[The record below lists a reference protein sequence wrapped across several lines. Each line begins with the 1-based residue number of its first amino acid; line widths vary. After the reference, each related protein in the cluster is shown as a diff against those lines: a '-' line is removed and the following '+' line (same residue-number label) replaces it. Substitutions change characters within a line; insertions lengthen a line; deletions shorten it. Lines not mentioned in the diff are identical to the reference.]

1 VDYNGG
7 KSVDNV
13 DNKIYESAST
23 LVKRTTWQ
31 GNPAIS
37 KALKPGAQ
45 TPNAIARYQH
55 EFNLNQSLTS
65 PYVCRALAMD
75 ESGLQIF
82 FEDPGGVS
90 LRDVIRNG
98 DVSLDERLD
107 IAIEISRALQSIHDE
122 GVIHRDLNPGNVLIT
137 DEPRTVRLIDFG
149 LATLVP
155 RAYPKAEQFGQLT
168 GTLPYLS
175 PEQTGRVNRVVDYR
189 TDLYS
194 LGATLYEL
202 FAGHPPFSNIDPLE
216 LIHAHIA
223 STPRPLTAVTE
234 HAPRWLSELVQKL
247 LSKQPEDRYQS
258 AAAVCD
264 DLVEGQ
270 RHSNVVP
277 FRLGQTDSP
286 SQLTLPKRLYGR
298 ETELATIQEH
308 LRRVA
313 RGEVL
318 FLQVTGTSGIGKST
332 LSDALVRHATDANVL
347 VARTNA
353 LASDIRDTDAIWLEG
368 LRQLIRQALSLG
380 GERGASLLER
390 FEKIESTDVLCLTE
404 HIPELKNLVQPGKK
418 GAGLASKGILELLAA
433 LQPQPLC
440 VIVEETDNL
449 PKECL
454 DALLTTALE
463 TRYLLLVVTRETG
476 DENSFADPRIA
487 TKSRTLD
494 LSVFDKADIRS
505 LLADMLSHSEA
516 RVRELAGELH
526 AKTDGLP
533 SHVLELIDELH
544 RLGAIH
550 HDSVSAEWSWDTEQI
565 RRHYFS
571 NNSLERIRQH
581 ISELPTET
589 QELLALG
596 SAIGEQFPV
605 DLIATLNDSDRIEVS
620 GRLRPAVTQGML
632 ITPSAG
638 TPGDQPPTQGGVV
651 YQFSHPRIRAL
662 VYSQMGD
669 ALKST
674 THFAIARHLKAAKRP
689 AGTIVMQIAGHLN
702 AGADPVHMD
711 AELRLDIAHY
721 NLLAAKQT
729 LSQGAFQPAYKFS
742 RSGLSLVGGMADEPV
757 FTELCQCAAEAAFYC
772 GDFEQLDRVIAGVA
786 NDTSALD
793 EVKVRAAVVQNHLS
807 QARSQAFSA
816 LTNLGYPVP
825 GTGSALANIIG
836 RLFQMRRRGRAP
848 KPAPV
853 LEDVRL
859 HQAFRLMGYL
869 LHASYHLGS
878 RDLPQLTQEMLRQ
891 AARHGYCA
899 EIAFA
904 FAARAVTAIANNRIG
919 RAKRYANE
927 ARALASQFANDPF
940 AIRAITLLN
949 GLVDPWSTNLD
960 QTLTNLID
968 NIGASMASQDYE
980 FAATATALY
989 ATNGLLRGMELG
1001 SLNRELTE
1009 QVSHISAFQH
1019 ITGVNITRFV
1029 QQIIGSLQG
1038 HADLDPDTDRNSELS
1053 ISNSEDAVAH
1063 GYVYVL
1069 RLYYAVLFNDFVG
1082 AANIL
1087 QLARR
1092 YGAALAGSPLL
1103 IIWRFTEAL
1112 VQLRS
1117 SDANG
1122 VRRAKSNLRTLK
1134 RWQRQGA
1141 THAEPK
1147 VLLLQAELAWRRGAT
1162 TQALEFYE
1170 LAADKAR
1177 RLGLANDEALAY
1189 ELAARACEAKGRT
1202 DFAKLF
1208 VRNAY
1213 QAYQRWGAT
1222 AKASHLEREFHALLA
1237 DSVQSS
1243 RANSLSVGDLA
1254 DLTVRDVSSHT
1265 FSFQS
1270 ADFNERILD
1279 TTTVLR
1285 AAQTISSEILL
1296 DRVLTKLLR
1305 LALEH
1310 AGAQKACM
1318 LLAHER
1324 HLHVEAIASVDG
1336 GPTRRVS
1343 PPVPL
1348 EASEDVP
1355 ESIVQF
1361 VARTKEALVLSDATA
1376 EDVFTQD
1383 PYVKRLQPLSV
1394 LCLPI
1399 VHRGEITGVLYIE
1412 HRWLTGVFTSQR
1424 VEVLAL
1430 LASQAA
1436 ISIENAR
1443 LYADL
1448 QNTEDQYRALY
1459 DNAIEGLFRIN
1470 SDGILLSANPT
1481 LARILGFENVG
1492 QLLDEYRDLIDRVF
1506 LNTEQARQFL
1516 TNLEEQE
1523 LLSSFKAQGVTQDGR
1538 TFWMALTARLSRDPE
1553 QGDYIDGS
1561 LVDISE
1567 RIEREQADKQRHI
1580 AEAATQ
1586 AKSEFLANMSH
1597 EIRTPMNAIIGFS
1610 KLALETGLDRKQ
1622 HEYLTSI
1629 RNASENLLTIVS
1641 DVLDFSKIEAGKLTL
1656 ERRPFKLSDTLAEV
1670 ERLFRTELR
1679 KRNLKLTIDDA
1690 TLGHPSY
1697 PADGIVMGDALR
1709 LQQVLANLVGN
1720 SVKFTEE
1727 GQILINVAISP
1738 THPPDIRVEFSVTD
1752 TGIGISP
1759 EQQSRLFESFEQAE
1773 TSTTRRY
1780 GGTGLGLTISK
1791 RLVELMGGDI
1801 GVTSTLG
1808 KGSCF
1813 TFSVVLGLPV
1823 EQELMPEQIRKR
1835 RRNIRSLNR
1844 RRILVAEDNPINQQ
1858 LALEFLQRAG
1868 ARVDIAQNGRE
1879 AVDYATAN
1887 DYDAILM
1894 DIHMPE
1900 VDGLEA
1906 CRILREQQIHTP
1918 IIAVSA
1924 DVLASSQQAAME
1936 AGCNAYVSKPIDFDE
1951 LLAELSRLLPD
1962 DAENLRRRASD
1973 ETRQAQ
1979 EVSADEFLE
1988 HLPFQ
1993 RLAGI
1998 DVGDAI
2004 RGHNGNIR
2012 LMIKLMG
2019 DFGHYYGDAGV
2030 KMREHV
2036 TQQRLEE
2043 AERLAHNLHG
2053 VAGSF
2058 GAQRLKDAS
2067 KTLELALA
2075 ENDNKNLIGLVHSFE
2090 IALTEVL
2097 ESAESLASDEISF
2110 RESDFREG

>member
-1 VDYNGG
+1 L
-7 KSVDNV
+7 DNV
-13 DNKIYESAST
+13 DKTIYESTST
-23 LVKRTTWQ
+23 LVTRTTWQ
-31 GNPAIS
+31 GQSVIS

-45 TPNAIARYQH
+45 TPNAIARYHH

-65 PYVCRALAMD
+65 PYVCPALAMD
-75 ESGLQIF
+75 EPGLQIF
-82 FEDPGGVS
+82 FEDPGGIS
-90 LRDVIRNG
+90 LRDAIGSV
-98 DVSLDERLD
+98 DLSFDERLD
-107 IAIEISRALQSIHDE
+107 VAVEITRALQSIHDE
-122 GVIHRDLNPGNVLIT
+122 GVIHRDLNPGNILIT
-137 DEPRTVRLIDFG
+137 DDPLAVHLIDFG
-149 LATLVP
+149 LATLTP
-155 RAYPKAEQFGQLT
+155 REYPKAEQFGQLT

-202 FAGHPPFSNIDPLE
+202 FAGAPPFSNIDPLE

-223 STPRPLTAVTE
+223 STPRPLTAVTK
-234 HAPRWLSELVQKL
+234 HVPRWLSEVVQKL

-258 AAAVCD
+258 AAAVGD

-270 RHSNVVP
+270 NHTNVIP
-277 FRLGQTDSP
+277 FHLGQTDAP
-286 SQLTLPKRLYGR
+286 SQLALPKRLYGR
-298 ETELATIQEH
+298 DSELATIQDH
-308 LRRVA
+308 LNRIA
-313 RGEVL
+313 RGEL
-318 FLQVTGTSGIGKST
+318 LYLQVTGVPGIGKS
-332 LSDALVRHATDANVL
+332 SIGDALARHASEANVL
-347 VARTNA
+347 LARTNA
-353 LASDIRDTDAIWLEG
+353 LAFDTRDTDAIWVDL
-368 LRQLIRQALSLG
+368 LRQLVRQALSLG
-380 GERGASLLER
+380 GERGTSLVER
-390 FEKIESTDVLCLTE
+390 IEKIDSADVHCLTE
-404 HIPELKNLVQPGKK
+404 QIPELKNLLRPRLPSENDK
-418 GAGLASKGILELLAA
+418 AGLGSKGIVELLIA

-440 VIVEETDNL
+440 VIVEETDTL
-449 PKECL
+449 PRECL
-454 DALLTTALE
+454 DSLLETALE
-463 TRYLLLVVTRETG
+463 TRNLLLTVTRESS
-476 DENSFADPRIA
+476 DEQSFANPRIA
-487 TKSRTLD
+487 TKSQILE

-505 LLADMLSHSEA
+505 LLSDLLSHSEA

-533 SHVLELIDELH
+533 AHVLELIDELH
-544 RLGAIH
+544 HLGAIK
-550 HDSVSAEWSWDTEQI
+550 HDPTSTEWTWDI
-565 RRHYFS
+565 DKVRGHYFS
-571 NNSLERIRQH
+571 NNSLERIQQH
-581 ISELPTET
+581 ISKLPADTR
-589 QELLALG
+589 ELLDAG
-596 SAIGEQFPV
+596 AAIGDHFAASV
-605 DLIATLNDSDRIEVS
+605 VATLNDADTVAVTA
-620 GRLRPAVTQGML
+620 RLRPAVTQGLL
-632 ITPSAG
+632 ITQTANFAD
-638 TPGDQPPTQGGVV
+638 DQQPIQGRIV

-662 VYSQMGD
+662 IYSQMGD
-669 ALKST
+669 TRKST
-674 THFAIARHLKAAKRP
+674 KHLSIADYLKTGKRQT
-689 AGTIVMQIAGHLN
+689 ASNLLQIAEHLN
-702 AGADPVHMD
+702 AAADPLTMTS
-711 AELRLDIAHY
+711 ASRLDIAHY
-721 NLLAAKQT
+721 NLLAARET
-729 LSQGAFQPAYKFS
+729 LRQGAFQPAYKFC
-742 RSGLSLVGGMADEPV
+742 RSGLSLIGEMSDEAV
-757 FTELCQCAAEAAFYC
+757 YTELCQCAAEAAFYC
-772 GDFEQLDRVIAGVA
+772 GDFEQLARVIAGA
-786 NDTSALD
+786 PRNTSALD
-793 EVKVRAAVVQNHLS
+793 EVKVRAAVVQNHLGE
-807 QARSQAFSA
+807 ARSLAFAA

-825 GTGSALANIIG
+825 NSSRVSNIVARFI
-836 RLFQMRRRGRAP
+836 RLRSRAP
-848 KPAPV
+848 KPAPE
-853 LEDVRL
+853 LEDIRL

-878 RDLPQLTQEMLRQ
+878 QGLPELTEEMLKQ
-891 AARHGYCA
+891 AARHGYSA

-904 FAARAVTAIANNRIG
+904 FAARAVTAIATNRTG
-919 RAKRYANE
+919 YAMRAAAE
-927 ARALASQFANDPF
+927 ARVLAAQFPNDPF
-940 AIRAITLLN
+940 SIRAITLLN
-949 GLVDPWSTNLD
+949 GLVDPWSANLD
-960 QTLTNLID
+960 QTLNALTD
-968 NIGASMASQDYE
+968 NIGASMACQDYE
-980 FAATATALY
+980 FAASATALY

-1001 SLNRELTE
+1001 SLKRELAKHL
-1009 QVSHISAFQH
+1009 SHISAFQH
-1019 ITGVNITRFV
+1019 VTGTNITRFV
-1029 QQIIGSLQG
+1029 QQIVGSLLGQ
-1038 HADLDPDTDRNSELS
+1038 ADVDPDTDRNSELT
-1053 ISNSEDAVAH
+1053 ISNSEDVVAH

-1069 RLYYAVLFNDFVG
+1069 RLYYAVLFNDFQG

-1103 IIWRFTEAL
+1103 IIWRFAEAL
-1112 VQLRS
+1112 VQIRSGGSDDLRH
-1117 SDANG
+1117 A
-1122 VRRAKSNLRTLK
+1122 RANLRMLK
-1134 RWQRQGA
+1134 RWQQRGA

-1162 TQALEFYE
+1162 TQALEYFE
-1170 LAADKAR
+1170 VAADKAR

-1189 ELAARACEAKGRT
+1189 ELAARACESKSRT
-1202 DFAKLF
+1202 DFARLF
-1208 VRNAY
+1208 ARNAY
-1213 QAYQRWGAT
+1213 QAYLRWGAT
-1222 AKASHLEREFHALLA
+1222 AKASQLEREFHALLEESKPSA
-1237 DSVQSS
+1237 Q
-1243 RANSLSVGDLA
+1243 ANSLSVGDLA
-1254 DLTVRDVSSHT
+1254 DLTVRDFHT
-1265 FSFQS
+1265 HTSSFQS
-1270 ADFNERILD
+1270 AELNERILD
-1279 TTTVLR
+1279 TSTVLR
-1285 AAQTISSEILL
+1285 AAQTISGEILL

-1318 LLAHER
+1318 LLVHER
-1324 HLHVEAIASVDG
+1324 RLFVEAMASVDG
-1336 GPTRRVS
+1336 GPTRRVT
-1343 PPVPL
+1343 PPMPL
-1348 EASEDVP
+1348 EASDDVP

-1361 VARTKEALVLSDATA
+1361 VARTKETLVLTDATA

-1399 VHRGEITGVLYIE
+1399 VHRGDITGILYIE
-1412 HRWLTGVFTSQR
+1412 HRWLTGVFTAQR

-1448 QNTEDQYRALY
+1448 QDTEDQYRELY

-1470 SDGILLSANPT
+1470 PDGILLSANPT

-1506 LNTEQARQFL
+1506 LNTEHARSFL
-1516 TNLEEQE
+1516 TNLEEQR
-1523 LLSSFKAQGVTQDGR
+1523 LLNGFEAQGVTRDGR

-1561 LVDISE
+1561 LVDISS
-1567 RIEREQADKQRHI
+1567 RIEREQADNQRQI

-1629 RNASENLLTIVS
+1629 RNASENLLTLVS

-1670 ERLFRTELR
+1670 ERLFRTEVR
-1679 KRNLKLTIDDA
+1679 KRNLELKIDDT
-1690 TLGHPSY
+1690 TLEHPDY

-1709 LQQVLANLVGN
+1709 LQQVLVNLVGN
-1720 SVKFTEE
+1720 SVKFTEQ
-1727 GQILINVAISP
+1727 GKILISASILQTP
-1738 THPPDIRVEFSVTD
+1738 TPEIQVEFSVID
-1752 TGIGISP
+1752 SGIGISP

-1780 GGTGLGLTISK
+1780 GGTGLGLAICK
-1791 RLVELMGGDI
+1791 RMVELMGGTI
-1801 GVTSTLG
+1801 NVTSTPG
-1808 KGSCF
+1808 QGSCF
-1813 TFSVVLGLPV
+1813 AFNVLLRRP
-1823 EQELMPEQIRKR
+1823 EAQELIPEKIRKR
-1835 RRNIRSLNR
+1835 RRNIRALNR

-1868 ARVDIAQNGRE
+1868 ALVDIAQNGRE
-1879 AVDYATAN
+1879 AVDLATAN

-1906 CRILREQQIHTP
+1906 CRILREQEFQTP

-1924 DVLASSQQAAME
+1924 DALTTSQQAALD

-1951 LLAELSRLLPD
+1951 LLAELSQLLPEE
-1962 DAENLRRRASD
+1962 AENLRRRASD
-1973 ETRQAQ
+1973 QAKEAR
-1979 EVSADEFLE
+1979 EVAANEFLE
-1988 HLPFQ
+1988 NLPYQ
-1993 RLAGI
+1993 RLQGI
-1998 DVGDAI
+1998 NVGDAI
-2004 RGHNGNIR
+2004 RGHNGNVQ

-2019 DFGHYYGDAGV
+2019 DFGRYYGDAGV

-2036 TQQRLEE
+2036 AQQRQED

-2075 ENDNKNLIGLVHSFE
+2075 KGDRKNLLGLVHSFE

-2110 RESDFREG
+2110 RESDFHEG

>member
-1 VDYNGG
+1 
-7 KSVDNV
+7 
-13 DNKIYESAST
+13 
-23 LVKRTTWQ
+23 
-31 GNPAIS
+31 
-37 KALKPGAQ
+37 
-45 TPNAIARYQH
+45 
-55 EFNLNQSLTS
+55 
-65 PYVCRALAMD
+65 MD
-75 ESGLQIF
+75 EPGLQIF

-90 LRDVIRNG
+90 LREVIHG
-98 DVSLDERLD
+98 GELSMDERLD
-107 IAIEISRALQSIHDE
+107 IAIEITRALQSIHDE
-122 GVIHRDLNPGNVLIT
+122 GVIHRDLNPGNVLVT
-137 DEPRTVRLIDFG
+137 DDPLAVHLIDFG
-149 LATLVP
+149 LATLTP
-155 RAYPKAEQFGQLT
+155 REYPRAEQFGQLT

-202 FAGHPPFSNIDPLE
+202 FAGHPPFANTDPLE

-234 HAPRWLSELVQKL
+234 QAPRWLSEVVQKL

-264 DLVEGQ
+264 DLIEGQ
-270 RHSNVVP
+270 NHSNVVP
-277 FRLGQTDSP
+277 FRLGQTDAP
-286 SQLTLPKRLYGR
+286 SQLALPKRLYGR
-298 ETELATIQEH
+298 DAELAIIQDN
-308 LRRVA
+308 LKRVA

-318 FLQVTGTSGIGKST
+318 FLQITGATGIGKST
-332 LSDALVRHATDANVL
+332 LCDALGRHANDVNML
-347 VARTNA
+347 MARTNA
-353 LASDIRDTDAIWLEG
+353 LAFDVRDTDAMWLEL

-380 GERGASLLER
+380 GEKGTGLIER
-390 FEKIESTDVLCLTE
+390 IEKIESTDVHCLTE
-404 HIPELKNLVQPGKK
+404 FIPELKNLIQPGRKQ
-418 GAGLASKGILELLAA
+418 AGLPSKGIVELLSA

-440 VIVEETDNL
+440 LVVEEADNL
-449 PKECL
+449 PRECI
-454 DALLTTALE
+454 DALLNTALQA
-463 TRYLLLVVTRETG
+463 RYLLLVVTSEKG
-476 DENSFADPRIA
+476 NEQSFADPRIA

-494 LSVFDKADIRS
+494 LSLFDKEDIRS

-516 RVRELAGELH
+516 RVRELASELH
-526 AKTDGLP
+526 GKTDGLP

-544 RLGAIH
+544 HLGAIH
-550 HDSVSAEWSWDTEQI
+550 HDSASAEWDWDTEQI
-565 RRHYFS
+565 RGHYFS

-581 ISELPTET
+581 ISELPERT
-589 QELLALG
+589 QALLAVG
-596 SAIGEQFPV
+596 AAIGEQFPA
-605 DLIATLNDSDRIEVS
+605 DLIATLDDSDATNVT
-620 GRLRPAVTQGML
+620 GQLRPAVTRGMV
-632 ITPSAG
+632 TTG
-638 TPGDQPPTQGGVV
+638 NVGDLQAPLQPPQNNFV

-662 VYSQMGD
+662 VYAEMGEGI
-669 ALKST
+669 KSA
-674 THFAIARHLKAAKRP
+674 THYSIARLLKARKRP
-689 AGTIVMQIAGHLN
+689 TGTTLMQIAEHLN
-702 AGADPVHMD
+702 AAADPLHTD
-711 AELRLDIAHY
+711 AETRLDIAHH
-721 NLLAAKQT
+721 NLLAARET
-729 LSQGAFQPAYKFS
+729 LSQGAFQPAYKFC
-742 RSGLSLVGGMADEPV
+742 RSGLSLVGAMADEPV

-772 GDFEQLDRVIAGVA
+772 GDFEQLDRVIASAA
-786 NDTSALD
+786 NTSAID
-793 EVKVRAAVVQNHLS
+793 EVKVRAAVVQNHLRE
-807 QARSQAFSA
+807 ARSQAFIA
-816 LTNLGYPVP
+816 LNNLGYPVP
-825 GTGSALANIIG
+825 GSGRNALRAAVS
-836 RLFQMRRRGRAP
+836 RLFGARRAP

-878 RDLPQLTQEMLRQ
+878 QGLPELTEEMLRQ
-891 AARHGYCA
+891 AARHGYSA

-904 FAARAVTAIANNRIG
+904 FAARAVTAIASNRTG
-919 RAKRYANE
+919 PARRDASE
-927 ARALASQFANDPF
+927 ARSLAAEFPNDPF
-940 AIRAITLLN
+940 SIRAITLLN

-960 QTLTNLID
+960 QTLSSLTD
-968 NIGASMASQDYE
+968 NIGASMACQDYE

-1001 SLNRELTE
+1001 SLKRELTE

-1019 ITGVNITRFV
+1019 ITGTNITRFV
-1029 QQIIGSLQG
+1029 QQIVGSLLG
-1038 HADLDPDTDRNSELS
+1038 HADVDPDTDRNSDLT
-1053 ISNSEDAVAH
+1053 ISNSEDVVAH

-1069 RLYYAVLFNDFVG
+1069 RLYYAVLFNDFQG

-1092 YGAALAGSPLL
+1092 YSPALAGSPLL
-1103 IIWRFTEAL
+1103 IVWRFAEAL

-1117 SDANG
+1117 GSSDG
-1122 VRRAKSNLRTLK
+1122 VRRARANLRILK
-1134 RWQRQGA
+1134 RWQQRGA
-1141 THAEPK
+1141 NHAEPK
-1147 VLLLQAELAWRRGAT
+1147 VLLLQAELAWHRGAS
-1162 TQALEFYE
+1162 TQALECYE
-1170 LAADKAR
+1170 VAADKAR

-1189 ELAARACEAKGRT
+1189 ELAARACENKGRA

-1208 VRNAY
+1208 ARNAY
-1213 QAYQRWGAT
+1213 QAYLRWGAT
-1222 AKASHLEREFHALLA
+1222 AKAAQLEREFHALLA
-1237 DSVQSS
+1237 ESMQSVRS
-1243 RANSLSVGDLA
+1243 NSLSVGDLA
-1254 DLTVRDVSSHT
+1254 DLTVRDFRSHT
-1265 FSFQS
+1265 SSFQS
-1270 ADFNERILD
+1270 AEFNERILD

-1285 AAQTISSEILL
+1285 AAQTISGEILL

-1324 HLHVEAIASVDG
+1324 RLYVEAMASVDG
-1336 GPTRRVS
+1336 GPTRRVN
-1343 PPVPL
+1343 PPTPL
-1348 EASEDVP
+1348 EATDDVP

-1361 VARTKEALVLSDATA
+1361 VARTKEALVLDDATT

-1399 VHRGEITGVLYIE
+1399 VHRGEITGILYVE
-1412 HRWLTGVFTSQR
+1412 HRWLTGVFTTQR

-1448 QNTEDQYRALY
+1448 QDTEDQYRALY

-1470 SDGILLSANPT
+1470 PDGILLSANPT
-1481 LARILGFENVG
+1481 LARILGFENIG

-1506 LNTEQARQFL
+1506 LNTEHARQFL
-1516 TNLEEQE
+1516 TNLEEQR
-1523 LLSSFKAQGVTQDGR
+1523 LLNAFEAQGVTRDGR

-1553 QGDYIDGS
+1553 HGDYIDGS

-1567 RIEREQADKQRHI
+1567 RIEREQADKQRQV
-1580 AEAATQ
+1580 AEAATE

-1629 RNASENLLTIVS
+1629 RNASENLLTLVS

-1656 ERRPFKLSDTLAEV
+1656 ERRPFKLADTLSEV

-1679 KRNLKLTIDDA
+1679 KRNLTLTIDNETRD
-1690 TLGHPSY
+1690 HPSY
-1697 PADGIVMGDALR
+1697 PNDGILMGDALR
-1709 LQQVLANLVGN
+1709 LQQVLVNLVGN
-1720 SVKFTEE
+1720 SIKFTEQ
-1727 GQILINVAISP
+1727 GQIVIKAALSDSRSP
-1738 THPPDIRVEFSVTD
+1738 DLRIEFSVTD
-1752 TGIGISP
+1752 TGIGISA

-1780 GGTGLGLTISK
+1780 GGTGLGLTICK
-1791 RLVELMGGDI
+1791 RLVELMGGKIIVSSVLDE
-1801 GVTSTLG
+1801 
-1808 KGSCF
+1808 GSCF
-1813 TFSVVLGLPV
+1813 SFSVELGLPGA
-1823 EQELMPEQIRKR
+1823 QELMPDQIRKR
-1835 RRNIRSLNR
+1835 RRNARALNR
-1844 RRILVAEDNPINQQ
+1844 RHILVAEDNPINQQ

-1868 ARVDIAQNGRE
+1868 AQVDIAQTGRE
-1879 AVDYATAN
+1879 AVDRATAS

-1900 VDGLEA
+1900 LDGLEA
-1906 CRILREQQIHTP
+1906 CRILREQQLDTP

-1924 DVLASSQQAAME
+1924 DALTTSQQAALD

-1951 LLAELSRLLPD
+1951 LLAELSNLLPED
-1962 DAENLRRRASD
+1962 GENLRRRKSD
-1973 ETRQAQ
+1973 RAAAAKEALK
-1979 EVSADEFLE
+1979 VSADEFLE

-1993 RLAGI
+1993 RLPGI

-2004 RGHNGNIR
+2004 RGHNGNVR
-2012 LMIKLMG
+2012 LMVKLMG
-2019 DFGHYYGDAGV
+2019 DFGRYYGDAGV

-2036 TQQRLEE
+2036 TEQRTED

-2075 ENDNKNLIGLVHSFE
+2075 KGDSKNLIGLVQSFE